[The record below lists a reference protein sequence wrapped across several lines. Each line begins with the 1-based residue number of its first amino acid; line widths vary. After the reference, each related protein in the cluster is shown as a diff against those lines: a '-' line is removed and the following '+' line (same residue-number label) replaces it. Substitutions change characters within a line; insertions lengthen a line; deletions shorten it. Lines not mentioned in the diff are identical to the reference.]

1 LKTSVR
7 LFVLGLFL
15 VGSSIVNVQ
24 VSNPV
29 ADASINAFNDAFLMT
44 SGGRTFYKNKL
55 NSTEHDGTWT
65 LALDI
70 FGMQDTYERTGSLA
84 HKSLV
89 NSLCNGFLLF
99 NPTPYNWDGWNDDL
113 AWMGL
118 VMARGYQITGTPGLL
133 AGAEHS
139 FNLAYNRGWN
149 TIFNDGGIW
158 EQQPDMTPVGGGINK
173 EALSNNPNGNLACL
187 LYQSTGN
194 VSYLNKAIQI
204 YNWSRSHLF
213 NPDNGQ
219 VYANID
225 RYDVQ
230 NKSTAVYNQGSFI
243 DFAAT
248 LYKLTGNEIML
259 RDAQMAANYVIKNM
273 TSNGIISNDAD
284 YLDTWADTY
293 ARGVGHLCMWNPQ
306 LWNTYYPFLKKNA
319 DAAWANRRTDLN
331 ISWNAWN
338 KPTPIDATPKTTKFV
353 SSVALMQFTPAVQAL
368 PSTIEAE
375 NYNFMKGV
383 TTGSISVGNKI
394 MESIET
400 GDWMEYIVQVPTSGV
415 YTISLTVTGT
425 TGGTVSLQQN
435 NITLTT
441 LELTK
446 TADTNTYTTIGA
458 SVKLK
463 AGIQSIKFL
472 ADKGGW
478 IFDKWMA
485 QKSPIV
491 SYVSINEGVQ
501 QQKTAVT
508 LNVGDQ
514 IIFNPQP
521 TDGDWSWT
529 GPNNFTFNGR
539 TTTIS
544 NIQYNQ
550 GGVYTAKYTS
560 PEGIASMQEYTVS
573 LNGCSS
579 DSITTNVKIN
589 DGAFQELS
597 SIKAA
602 AGSFVTI
609 APTSMDGTWSWSG
622 PNGFSSS
629 SREISFLSMTYKQ
642 AGDYTVTYTN
652 KSGCQSTKVV
662 ALSLFGSDPYSSSID
677 FYAQL
682 NNGEWKQVS
691 YALLST
697 GGTITIGPHPIDPG
711 EWKWTGPA
719 NFVSNTRE
727 ISIRNF
733 NETKVGRYTATFTNA
748 AGSKSTGEFILGMKG
763 CSSTSIVPEIKVN
776 GIVWTNAGTITLKSG
791 GSVSITPPDMEG
803 SWNWTGPNGFKV
815 NSRQINFNKMLKWKE
830 GRYEV
835 SRIDSNS
842 CISTHSL
849 DIVVTGD
856 DYAGTPIIPY
866 INISG
871 AWKQQTTASV
881 KSGVSI
887 SFGPQPGSGSW
898 RWKGPNGFTSDD
910 RAFTLSAITAA
921 QAGTYSATLTNSS
934 GCESY
939 KDFQVI
945 VDGVSKIDDV
955 SKENSGL
962 QLYPNPARE
971 QVTLIDVPANS
982 LIAILD
988 LSGRTVWQM
997 QSSHKTE
1004 NSTIHI
1010 GHLKTGIYFVKV
1022 GNGTLKMQKLIKQ

>member
-1 LKTSVR
+1 MKTTVR
-7 LFVLGLFL
+7 LFAIGLFF
-15 VGSSIVNVQ
+15 VGSSIVNGQ

-29 ADASINAFNDAFLMT
+29 ADASIKAFNDAFLMT

-70 FGMQDTYERTGSLA
+70 FGMQDTYERTGSVV
-84 HKSLV
+84 HKALV
-89 NSLCNGFLLF
+89 NSLCSGFLLF

-118 VMARGYQITGTPGLL
+118 VMARGYQVTGTSGLL

-139 FNLAYNRGWN
+139 FYLAYNRGWN

-158 EQQPDMTPVGGGINK
+158 EQQPDMTPVDGSINK

-225 RYDVQ
+225 RFDVQ
-230 NKSTAVYNQGSFI
+230 NRSTAVYNQGSFI

-248 LYKLTGNEIML
+248 LYKLTGKEIML
-259 RDAQMAANYVIKNM
+259 RDAQMAADYVIKNM

-353 SSVALMQFTPAVQAL
+353 SSVALMQFTPVVQAL

-383 TTGSISVGNKI
+383 TTGSISIDNKN

-415 YTISLTVTGT
+415 YTILLTVAGT

-435 NITLTT
+435 NITLIT
-441 LELTK
+441 LELPNTP
-446 TADTNTYTTIGA
+446 DTNTYTIIGT
-458 SVKLK
+458 SVNLS

-491 SYVSINEGVQ
+491 SNVSINDGVQ

-514 IIFNPQP
+514 ITFNPQP
-521 TDGDWSWT
+521 TDGVWSWT
-529 GPNNFTFNGR
+529 GPNNFSFNGR

-579 DSITTNVKIN
+579 DPITTNVKIN
-589 DGAFQELS
+589 DGAYQEMS

-602 AGSFVTI
+602 AGCFVTI
-609 APTSMDGTWSWSG
+609 APTAMDGTWSWTG

-629 SREISFLSMTYKQ
+629 SRVVSFLSTTYKQ

-652 KSGCQSTKVV
+652 MSGCKSTKIVK
-662 ALSLFGSDPYSSSID
+662 LSLYGSDPYSTPID
-677 FYAQL
+677 FYSQL
-682 NNGEWKQVS
+682 NNGEWKQGS

-727 ISIRNF
+727 ITIRNF

-748 AGSKSTGEFILGMKG
+748 AGSRSTGEFILGMKG
-763 CSSTSIVPEIKVN
+763 SSSTSIVPEIKVN
-776 GIVWTNAGTITLKSG
+776 GLTWSNASSITLKSG
-791 GSVSITPPDMEG
+791 GSVSITPPDIEG

-815 NSRQINFNKMLKWKE
+815 NSRQLIFNKMLRWKE
-830 GRYEV
+830 GRYVV

-842 CISTHSL
+842 SISTHTI
-849 DIVVTGD
+849 DILVTGD

-866 INISG
+866 VNIAG

-881 KSGVSI
+881 KSGVTI

-898 RWKGPNGFTSDD
+898 RWKGPNEFTSND
-910 RAFTLSAITAA
+910 RAFTLSAITVA
-921 QAGTYSATLTNSS
+921 QAGVYRATLTNSS

-939 KDFQVI
+939 KDFQVT
-945 VDGVSKIDDV
+945 VDGISDL
-955 SKENSGL
+955 KEASDETPAL
-962 QLYPNPARE
+962 VLYPNPAKD
-971 QVTLIDVPANS
+971 QVTLKNVPANS

-997 QSSHKTE
+997 QSSFKTE
-1004 NSTIHI
+1004 NTTIHI
-1010 GHLKTGIYFVKV
+1010 GHLKAGIYFVKV
-1022 GNGTLKMQKLIKQ
+1022 GNGSSKTLKLLKK